1 MDGLVESAAPNP
13 DLPGNRPTGAAPV
26 PGMPAEGAPSEVE
39 AALRARDDALG
50 ELRRSEERYRALIE
64 ATGQAVWIAD
74 TSGGLTFA
82 TPSWAALTG
91 QSEDEARGWGWLQVV
106 HPDDR
111 ARAAAG
117 WQRAVAA
124 GTVYDDELRLWAPDG
139 SFRDFTVR
147 GVPIAG
153 EDSRIREWVVA
164 NTDVTESRRAQEAL
178 RSLAEASTVL
188 AASLD
193 YETTLANVAQL
204 AVPAIADQC
213 IAHVVQ
219 EDGSMRRLAVVHEN
233 PAREALVT
241 ELMRRYEFRPDG
253 PHPIARVLRTGISEI
268 YPEMPDAVL
277 QAIARDEEHL
287 RHLRKIGLKSAM
299 YVPLRVQDRRLGVLT
314 FGMAE
319 SGWRYRVA
327 DLTLAEDLA
336 RRAALAIDNARLYRE
351 ARAAIRTRDEFL
363 STVSHDLK
371 NPLASVKGFAQLL
384 LRQVTRAETVDREQL
399 LDGLRTIDETTT
411 RMTALINE
419 LVDIAY
425 VRMGQPLTLDRRPD
439 DLVSLARRIVDAY
452 QKTTG
457 RHRLRVV
464 AEAPELVGSW
474 DVARLG
480 RVLENLI
487 SNAIKFS
494 PRGGEIIL
502 ELRREGRTGTDAPG
516 LDGIDRDGDG
526 GSWAVLT
533 VHDRGLGIP
542 AADLPLI
549 FDRFHRGRNVAEQI
563 TGTGIGLASVRQIV
577 EQHGGTIAVES
588 EVGIGSTFTVRLP
601 LSE

>member
-1 MDGLVESAAPNP
+1 MDGLAESAAPTP
-13 DLPGNRPTGAAPV
+13 
-26 PGMPAEGAPSEVE
+26 
-39 AALRARDDALG
+39 DALG
-50 ELRRSEERYRALIE
+50 ELRRSQERYRSLIE

-74 TSGGLTFA
+74 ATGALTFA
-82 TPSWAALTG
+82 TPSWTARTG
-91 QSEDEARGWGWLQVV
+91 QSEDEARAWGWLQVV

-111 ARAAAG
+111 ARAAAA
-117 WQRAVAA
+117 WQRAVEA
-124 GTVYDDELRLWAPDG
+124 GTVYEDELRMWATDG
-139 SFRDFTVR
+139 SFRDFAVR

-153 EDSRIREWVVA
+153 EDGRVREWVVA
-164 NTDVTESRRAQEAL
+164 NNDVTERRRAQEAQ
-178 RSLAEASTVL
+178 RFLAEASTVL
-188 AASLD
+188 ASSLD

-204 AVPAIADQC
+204 AVPSIADQC
-213 IAHVVQ
+213 IVHVVQ

-233 PAREALVT
+233 PSRQTLIT
-241 ELMRRYEFRPDG
+241 ELMGRYAFTPDG

-268 YPEMPDAVL
+268 YPDLPVAVVE
-277 QAIARDEEHL
+277 AMARDEEHL
-287 RHLRKIGLKSAM
+287 DRLRELGLKSAM
-299 YVPLRVQDRRLGVLT
+299 YVPLRVLDRMLGVLT

-319 SGWRYRVA
+319 SGRRYQVA

-351 ARAAIRTRDEFL
+351 AHAAIRTRDEFL

-384 LRQVTRAETVDREQL
+384 VRQVTRSETVDREQL

-419 LVDIAY
+419 LVDVAY
-425 VRMGQPLTLDRRPD
+425 VQMGQPLTLDRRPA
-439 DLVSLARRIVDAY
+439 DLVALSHRIVDAY

-457 RHRLRVV
+457 RHRLRV
-464 AEAPELVGSW
+464 ATETPELVGAW

-494 PRGGEIIL
+494 PRGGEITV
-502 ELRREGRTGTDAPG
+502 ELWREVRADLDRSCRKGTDGRQAAG
-516 LDGIDRDGDG
+516 A
-526 GSWAVLT
+526 WAVLA
-533 VHDRGLGIP
+533 VRDRGLGIP

-549 FDRFHRGRNVAEQI
+549 FDRFHRGRNVTEQI
-563 TGTGIGLASVRQIV
+563 GGTGIGLASVRQIV
-577 EQHGGTIAVES
+577 EQHGGTIAVQS
-588 EVGIGSTFTVRLP
+588 EEGVGSTFTVRLP
-601 LSE
+601 LDG